1 VIDRRVQ
8 EALER
13 FDHTHQPRTETHDD
27 NVRHRL

>member
-13 FDHTHQPRTETHDD
+13 FDQTHQPRTE
-27 NVRHRL
+27 RQ